1 MLDGGEALGGLSV
14 QVNTAANRYP
24 AVLIGG

>member
-14 QVNTAANRYP
+14 QVNIAANHYL
-24 AVLIGG
+24 AVVVGR